1 MADFSPFKVGDG
13 VNDSPALAAA
23 DVGIALCSGTDI
35 AMEAADIVLMRA
47 DLLDVV
53 AALDL
58 SRAIFRK
65 IKLNFIWATV
75 YNLIGI
81 PLAMGI
87 FLPWGI
93 HLHPMLAGA
102 AMAMSSVSVVASSL
116 TLKNWQRPARIRRRD
131 SLITETKSPFS
142 IALNRTA
149 TAAKDAFDRL
159 RGKTSPTHSY
169 VLTRQNSLVEH
180 YPLMAGLSTVG
191 LPLRDDGAV

>member
-1 MADFSPFKVGDG
+1 
-13 VNDSPALAAA
+13 LAAA

-35 AMEAADIVLMRA
+35 AIEAADIVLMRA

-65 IKLNFIWATV
+65 IRMNFLWATV

-81 PLAMGI
+81 PLAMGV

-102 AMAMSSVSVVASSL
+102 AMALSSVSVVTSSLMLRRWQKPHLGQPKDRMSMPPISSPIFSNLGGLSSGFSSILARLKGTSPASQGYGPTPESNEAEMHSLLPDASS
-116 TLKNWQRPARIRRRD
+116 ARLPR
-131 SLITETKSPFS
+131 
-142 IALNRTA
+142 
-149 TAAKDAFDRL
+149 AA
-159 RGKTSPTHSY
+159 
-169 VLTRQNSLVEH
+169 
-180 YPLMAGLSTVG
+180 
-191 LPLRDDGAV
+191 DDMV